1 MDILYHTISHG
12 NIMQVV
18 LLPAPGKHLPKE
30 AGHLRAHGLRAHG
43 QRVSQVSRDPA
54 ALRNTIWLFNIAM
67 ENPPIFKNGKPS
79 ISWAIYTMAM
89 LNNQRVSRNQILG

>member
-1 MDILYHTISHG
+1 
-12 NIMQVV
+12 MQVV

-30 AGHLRAHGLRAHG
+30 AGHLRAHG

-79 ISWAIYTMAM
+79 IFMGHLYHGY
-89 LNNQRVSRNQILG
+89 VK